1 MQNTAQSLE
10 IISEEAGSDI
20 LQASTR
26 QKRDQDSDN
35 QYSNNKNL
43 NIKLQTDIELFESNY
58 DIGLLNQ
65 EDQKTLSANAKSAK
79 VGLEILS
86 ENVSIGPQPSSTIM
100 RSLTDNDNVNPETV
114 RTLDSNRKETKS
126 TNKKKWSKEKLQFPI
141 EYDVKYVN
149 SNADNDGSSKMND
162 APLRAPDPNQ
172 RSQSKSKNND
182 VNKQYVYKLKQN

>member
-43 NIKLQTDIELFESNY
+43 NIKLKTDIELFESNY

-162 APLRAPDPNQ
+162 APLRTPDPNQ

>member
-162 APLRAPDPNQ
+162 APLRTPDPNQ

>member
-43 NIKLQTDIELFESNY
+43 NIKLKTDIELFESNY

-126 TNKKKWSKEKLQFPI
+126 TNKKKWSKEKLQLPI

>member
-43 NIKLQTDIELFESNY
+43 NIKLKTDIELFESNY